1 MQKSFNRLKMLF
13 GRPFDV
19 GNGMKIN
26 IPTIGDILNLE
37 DGDVTFYQT
46 LNIWIGNT
54 TMYRLPLW
62 EMGVDWNKISD
73 FELFMGMYKGSNPDV
88 NSLLFGDVNIQDF
101 DLYGIKKTQINDD
114 GEEIEIDIP
123 VLYNPDIDIS
133 ISEEDY
139 TLISSYLRTA
149 FNIFPKVEKA
159 KGKEAKNLIIQEER
173 MKLSHKQQSEIPD
186 SPLLP
191 LVSACI
197 NHPGFKYNLEQ
208 LVNVNFVQFMDSVQ
222 RLQIYEQSTALLKG
236 SMSGF
241 IDTSGINKEEFNFMR
256 DISPQK

>member
-1 MQKSFNRLKMLF
+1 MKSFNRLKMYF

-19 GNGMKIN
+19 GNGMTVN

-37 DGDVTFYQT
+37 DGDTTFYQT
-46 LNIWIGNT
+46 LNIWVGNP

-62 EMGVDWNKISD
+62 DMGVDWNKISD
-73 FELFMGMYKGSNPDV
+73 YQLFLSLYKTSNPDV
-88 NSLLFGDVNIQDF
+88 TKLLFGDVKVEQFELYTLNMPDVDEDGNEIINENI
-101 DLYGIKKTQINDD
+101 I
-114 GEEIEIDIP
+114 
-123 VLYNPDIDIS
+123 LYNPELDIS

-139 TLISSYLRTA
+139 TLISNYLKTA

-159 KGKEAKNLIIQEER
+159 KGRLTKEAIIDEER
-173 MKLSHKQQSEIPD
+173 MNLANRKNKETQD

-208 LVNVNFVQFMDSVQ
+208 LVNVNFVQFMEVEMKNIQ
-222 RLQIYEQSTALLKG
+222 KVLKIY
-236 SMSGF
+236 
-241 IDTSGINKEEFNFMR
+241 
-256 DISPQK
+256 QKNIKL